1 MKTEQYFRSAGAVT
15 GLLSSYVFSSFIGI
29 SGVTYLAALWAMA
42 TVIGGIFGQRIYKWK
57 CG

>member
-15 GLLSSYVFSSFIGI
+15 GLLFSYLFSTSIGI
-29 SGVTYLAALWAMA
+29 SGVTYLAAIWAMA
-42 TVIGGIFGQRIYKWK
+42 TVIGGIFGQRFYRWK